1 MILSGWG
8 FGSSLLLLLLP
19 EGKDELWAG
28 RKAEVSISESGCLFY
43 FRIKR
48 HIVVSLYV
56 LAAREKES
64 VIYGEIKC
72 VFQHVC
78 NLNSESGSKFIKSV
92 YISHC

>member
-1 MILSGWG
+1 M
-8 FGSSLLLLLLP
+8 
-19 EGKDELWAG
+19 
-28 RKAEVSISESGCLFY
+28 
-43 FRIKR
+43 
-48 HIVVSLYV
+48 SLYV

-78 NLNSESGSKFIKSV
+78 NLSSESGSKFIKSV